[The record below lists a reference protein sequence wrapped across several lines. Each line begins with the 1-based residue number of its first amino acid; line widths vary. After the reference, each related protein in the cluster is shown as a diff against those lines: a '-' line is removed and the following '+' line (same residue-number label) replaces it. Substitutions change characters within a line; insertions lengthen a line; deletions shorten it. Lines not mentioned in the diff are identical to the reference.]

1 MLKNGKLLEISPC
14 VRVQIPATLTDHS
27 ERIYETCTVFS
38 TDWGIVLARVV
49 AINGS
54 AKMEKGN
61 TALVLA
67 PFLDGMREAGASV
80 ELFYAKRL
88 NVKPCTGEF
97 HCWNKKPGECYIDD
111 DMQVLYPKLRE
122 ADILVLATPVYIP
135 LPGEMQNLINRLCP
149 LVEQILEF
157 RDGRTRARFHDDVN
171 IRKIV
176 LVSTCGWWEI
186 GNFGTVLR
194 IAEELAKDVSVE
206 FAGAVLRP
214 HAYLMVENKEKAK
227 KVTKA
232 LREAGYEL
240 VKKGRMSK
248 SLLEVISQPLVSE
261 EEYRC
266 SLNEGYEKVKSGE
279 KD

>member
-1 MLKNGKLLEISPC
+1 M
-14 VRVQIPATLTDHS
+14 
-27 ERIYETCTVFS
+27 FS
-38 TDWGIVLARVV
+38 ADWGLVLTRVV
-49 AINGS
+49 VINGS

-67 PFLDGMREAGASV
+67 SFIDGMREAGAAV
-80 ELFYAKRL
+80 ELFYARRL

-111 DMQVLYPKLRE
+111 DMQMLYPKLRE

-149 LVEQILEF
+149 LVEPILEF
-157 RDGRTRARFHDDVN
+157 RDGRTRARFHDEVN

-176 LVSTCGWWEI
+176 LVSTCGWWET

-194 IAEELAKDVSVE
+194 IAEELVKDVNVE

-214 HAYLMVENKEKAK
+214 HAHLMVENTEKAK
-227 KVTKA
+227 KVTEA
-232 LREAGYEL
+232 LRKVGYEL
-240 VKKGRMSK
+240 IKKGRMSK
-248 SLLEVISQPLVSE
+248 SLLEVISQPLISE
-261 EEYRC
+261 EEYRHR
-266 SLNEGYEKVKSGE
+266 LNEAYEKVKSRE
-279 KD
+279 ED

>member
-1 MLKNGKLLEISPC
+1 VSG
-14 VRVQIPATLTDHS
+14 VQIPATPTDHS
-27 ERIYETCTVFS
+27 KRIYETCTVFS
-38 TDWGIVLARVV
+38 TDWGMVLARVV

-54 AKMEKGN
+54 AKMENGN

-67 PFLDGMREAGASV
+67 SFLDGVREAGASV
-80 ELFYAKRL
+80 ELFYVKRL

-97 HCWNKKPGECYIDD
+97 YCWNKKPGECYIND

-122 ADILVLATPVYIP
+122 ADMLVLATPVYIP

-149 LVEQILEF
+149 LVEPILEF
-157 RDGRTRARFHDDVN
+157 QDGRTRARFHDDVN

-227 KVTKA
+227 KVTEA
-232 LREAGYEL
+232 LRQAGYEL
-240 VKKGRMSK
+240 MKKGRMSK

-261 EEYRC
+261 EEYKR
-266 SLNEGYEKVKSGE
+266 SLNEAYEKVKSGE